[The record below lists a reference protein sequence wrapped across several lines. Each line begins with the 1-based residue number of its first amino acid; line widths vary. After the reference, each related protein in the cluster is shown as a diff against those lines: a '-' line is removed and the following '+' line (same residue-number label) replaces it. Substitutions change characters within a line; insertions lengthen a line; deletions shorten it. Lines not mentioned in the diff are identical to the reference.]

1 MLQISHTTS
10 FSVFLSPRTT
20 SHYSNWSVRYGLCAL
35 TPYVFKHFAG
45 ELQALSL
52 SSCSIKPSYLSS
64 YFASESPFGTLLLNL
79 CPGLEPRP
87 CPFESHQSL
96 SCLFVTSSLWLNTSS
111 SLTTGP
117 THSKREGHNPSPPQA
132 PRQLYHFRTS
142 AYYRRKSPGTQ
153 KTKPS
158 DKTTLNPVGSDTS
171 TGDTQSPLAPGCG
184 RKPQAPPL
192 QEPIG
197 TPTYLTTGISS
208 QNSEHPHQSKDN
220 YKLPLYRKGET
231 PQQAQ
236 PPPQTPQ

>member
-1 MLQISHTTS
+1 MLQISHTIS
-10 FSVFLSPRTT
+10 FLVLLSPRTT
-20 SHYSNWSVRYGLCAL
+20 PLYSNWSVRYGLCAL

-87 CPFESHQSL
+87 CSFESHQSL
-96 SCLFVTSSLWLNTSS
+96 SRLFVTSSLWLNTSS

-117 THSKREGHNPSPPQA
+117 THSKREGHNPPPPRA
-132 PRQLYHFRTS
+132 PRQLYHFQTS

-158 DKTTLNPVGSDTS
+158 DKTTLNLVGSDTS

-184 RKPQAPPL
+184 RKPQANTAPFPV
-192 QEPIG
+192 
-197 TPTYLTTGISS
+197 TTKS
-208 QNSEHPHQSKDN
+208 
-220 YKLPLYRKGET
+220 RR
-231 PQQAQ
+231 
-236 PPPQTPQ
+236 